1 MKTVEALFSRC
12 SRHGKPKKRRTCREC
27 NAAYMRAYLRR
38 RRHEMPARPIW
49 ERARERARD
58 RGLPFMIAKDSINIP
73 PTCPALGLVIELRGQ
88 RSASSPSLDQIEPE
102 RGYVPGNVRVISDR
116 ANRLKGGRNLHQLR
130 RLAETGPL
138 HLHEGVPNGAP
149 PMSSE
154 SSCSKKSEG
163 KPCKEVARVRNGQR
177 SPLSSTAS
185 FASLSGQDRGV
196 T

>member
-1 MKTVEALFSRC
+1 MKTVEALFPRC

-49 ERARERARD
+49 ERARKRARD

-73 PTCPALGLVIELRGQ
+73 QTCPALGLVIELRGQ
-88 RSASSPSLDQIEPE
+88 RSASSPSLDRIVPE

-138 HLHEGVPNGAP
+138 HLREEYRMVATYV
-149 PMSSE
+149 E
-154 SSCSKKSEG
+154 REQLLEEVRG
-163 KPCKEVARVRNGQR
+163 KALQGGRAGQEWAKVAAFLDRVFRR
-177 SPLSSTAS
+177 SLVKT
-185 FASLSGQDRGV
+185 GE
-196 T
+196 